1 MITTALCDRGDFHT
15 KSLLKKWEEMSK
27 AKRWFSKFL
36 QYFSKQPQSTS
47 STVKD
52 EYKSS
57 SNIQTEQIFNAFDK
71 IQIYTLHPRN
81 EHNMNSHTMNIP
93 SLPVSPRKQISANVI
108 IIISQSNLHVLAC
121 LRMNQITYCYL
132 SPDFNYSVLQ
142 SIIILHYCNTHSL
155 RKLTRFVRTAEISW
169 SEVGPSSP
177 CLLFLQRLSGWSV

>member
-1 MITTALCDRGDFHT
+1 M
-15 KSLLKKWEEMSK
+15 KSLLKKCE
-27 AKRWFSKFL
+27 ATRWFSKFL
-36 QYFSKQPQSTS
+36 QHFYNQPQSTS

-52 EYKSS
+52 EYKST

-71 IQIYTLHPRN
+71 IQISTLHPQN
-81 EHNMNSHTMNIP
+81 EHNMNSHSMNILN
-93 SLPVSPRKQISANVI
+93 LPVSPRKQISANMIV
-108 IIISQSNLHVLAC
+108 IISQSNLHVLAC

-155 RKLTRFVRTAEISW
+155 RKLTCFVRTAEISW

-177 CLLFLQRLSGWSV
+177 SLLFLQRLSGWSV